1 MSKTVLSKVLA
12 VAGTVLVSLP
22 VAFTIVTSAAG
33 TIAEGRLLFDYLM
46 PAELF
51 LMVLAGGL
59 LLLWAVLRVKQFRKS
74 VIIGLAGAC
83 VFLAA
88 CQLTAV
94 VSGLASGET
103 TAEGPIF
110 VLVVALLAAYIA
122 AVIWLDVAGILLTR
136 RLFRK
141 QVKK

>member
-12 VAGTVLVSLP
+12 AVGTVLVGLP

-33 TIAEGRLLFDYLM
+33 TIAEGRLLFDYMM

-51 LMVLAGGL
+51 LVVLAGGL
-59 LLLWAVLRVKQFRKS
+59 LLLWAALRAKQYRKS
-74 VIIGLAGAC
+74 VIIGLVGAC

-94 VSGLASGET
+94 LSGLASGD
-103 TAEGPIF
+103 TAPEGPVF
-110 VLVVALLAAYIA
+110 ALVIGLLIAYIA
-122 AVIWLDVAGILLTR
+122 AVVWLDVAGILLTT
-136 RLFRK
+136 RLFTK
-141 QVKK
+141 QAEE